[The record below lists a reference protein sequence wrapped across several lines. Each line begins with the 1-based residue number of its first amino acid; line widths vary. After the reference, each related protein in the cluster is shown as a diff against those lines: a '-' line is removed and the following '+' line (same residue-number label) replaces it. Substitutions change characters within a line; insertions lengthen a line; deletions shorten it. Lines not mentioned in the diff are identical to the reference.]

1 VNTFDNA
8 NEALR
13 RDMVAYSNAL
23 GTLVAALPAAQA
35 LCEQVL
41 KEVRLAKA
49 LLAFASGPQ
58 SAEISTLLYRLSN
71 LWPYRERSFE
81 RTLGF
86 SDEIAEATA
95 LREEA
100 MHGIKLLAR
109 HSDPLAT
116 EMTTC
121 FANIA
126 RLLEQEQQLLEQC
139 HASIR
144 PHAENMDLTR
154 KRLNLMIAAVDAR
167 MAQSPDQ
174 QLALRAYQEAADLLQ
189 RWENGVPLDTR
200 GVEILERCIEIL
212 HHAGMGTFTA
222 IAPARA

>member
-1 VNTFDNA
+1 MNTFDNA

-23 GTLVAALPAAQA
+23 GTLVAALPRAQA

-86 SDEIAEATA
+86 DDEIAEAVA

-144 PHAENMDLTR
+144 PHAENMDVTR

-212 HHAGMGTFTA
+212 HHAGVGAFTA